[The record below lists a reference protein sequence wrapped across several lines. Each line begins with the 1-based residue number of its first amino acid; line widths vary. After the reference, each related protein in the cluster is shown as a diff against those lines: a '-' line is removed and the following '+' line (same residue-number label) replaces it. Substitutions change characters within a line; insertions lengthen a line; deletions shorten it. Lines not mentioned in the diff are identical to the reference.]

1 MMMLVQ
7 RVSSLQEVCILY
19 FGCVLLAISSEIIC
33 KGSMN
38 QDGGLLQ
45 ESVISSLWDVSLTKA
60 SKDKKSIHSNPQPFF
75 TDTQSSVQKQNSTKG
90 IGSSPVHYTLFW
102 RKKISQDLRISHSCP
117 KLDSNCLFVLY
128 QCFCRGDDVISI
140 RGWCD
145 LPPR

>member
-7 RVSSLQEVCILY
+7 RVSSLQEVCVLY
-19 FGCVLLAISSEIIC
+19 FGYVLLAISSKIIG
-33 KGSMN
+33 KESMN

-102 RKKISQDLRISHSCP
+102 KKKSPKISELVILAPNWTQTA
-117 KLDSNCLFVLY
+117 CLFCTSV
-128 QCFCRGDDVISI
+128 FVEVMM
-140 RGWCD
+140 
-145 LPPR
+145 